1 LPAARSPS
9 GYRNRLWMYA
19 PETATAAQK
28 QAYLAARRYSAAEIA
43 WLADQSAFHQRRHA
57 IWKDRGNPAGVQ

>member
-1 LPAARSPS
+1 
-9 GYRNRLWMYA
+9 MYA